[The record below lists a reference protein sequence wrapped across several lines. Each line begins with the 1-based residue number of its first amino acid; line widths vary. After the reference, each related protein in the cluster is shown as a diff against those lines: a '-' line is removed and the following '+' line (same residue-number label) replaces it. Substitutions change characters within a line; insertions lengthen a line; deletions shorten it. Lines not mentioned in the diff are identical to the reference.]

1 VIKWGISLKHSIF
14 FRIYASLVLL
24 CAVVALI
31 AYLLVQGV
39 NYKRAQDYREDMA
52 AGIFY
57 VISQGVSRLNNPND
71 RENWLGDASLLLNLQ
86 LKLIPTESI
95 DFNRHEQELLSQS
108 RTVVRYDASNLSA
121 TIFSRIPNENL
132 LLTAKVDKAGE
143 QQIKTMAVFLLD
155 DLVHYPGQE
164 LERIKT
170 IQHYFPYPIAIKR
183 ISDIQ
188 PDEDQLKRLRRKE
201 IILLFRDSGTTSG
214 TTISV
219 VSPTGSSNNILVMG
233 PIPIFNWLPFH
244 LLASITLISLLLIS
258 LGVYAL
264 ILPLERKIRLVR
276 NGLNQVRG
284 GNLDARVVVDG
295 EDEID
300 TLAISFN
307 GMAEHIKRL
316 IEAQRE
322 LTRAVSHEL
331 RTPVARVRFGV
342 EMLADT
348 DDYDSRLEQQLLI
361 DKDIEALNLLID
373 EILTY
378 AKLEQGTPLLRFEPI
393 YLADLVRRVSDE
405 TRGLGLDIQVLA
417 KEPQAEVTAE
427 AAELYLHRVLQN
439 LAGNAVRYANK
450 QIRVSAGVEKGMAY
464 ICVEDD
470 GPGIPEKDR
479 EKIFEPFARLD
490 DSRTRASGGYGLGL
504 SIVSRIAF
512 WFDGKITVD
521 QSPDLGGARFM
532 MQWPAKRLKA

>member
-1 VIKWGISLKHSIF
+1 MRHSIF

-31 AYLLVQGV
+31 AYVLVQGV

-52 AGIFY
+52 SGIFY
-57 VISQGVSRLNNPND
+57 IISQGVARQNTLESR
-71 RENWLGDASLLLNLQ
+71 RNWLDDASILLNLQ
-86 LKLIPTESI
+86 LRLIPEDAIKFTRREA
-95 DFNRHEQELLSQS
+95 ELLDNARS
-108 RTVVRYDASNLSA
+108 VVRYDSNTVSA
-121 TIFSRIPNENL
+121 DVYTRIPNERML
-132 LLTAKVDKAGE
+132 LATKVDKAGE
-143 QQIKTMAVFLLD
+143 QQIKAIAVFMLD
-155 DLVHYPGQE
+155 DLVYYPGE
-164 LERIKT
+164 ERERIKA
-170 IQHYFPYPIAIKR
+170 IRHYFPYPITLRPLSALNL
-183 ISDIQ
+183 DV
-188 PDEDQLKRLRRKE
+188 DQLARIRRKE
-201 IILLFRDSGTTSG
+201 VILLFRDGGTTNAS
-214 TTISV
+214 IMV
-219 VSPTGSSNNILVMG
+219 VSPTGTSNEVLVMG
-233 PIPIFNWLPFH
+233 PIPMFNWLPFH
-244 LLASITLISLLLIS
+244 LLATVALISLLLIS

-276 NGLNQVRG
+276 NGLNEVKA
-284 GNLDARVVVDG
+284 GNLDARVQVDG
-295 EDEID
+295 QDEID
-300 TLAISFN
+300 TLAESYN

-348 DDYDSRLEQQLLI
+348 DDYESRLEQQNLI

-378 AKLEQGTPLLRFEPI
+378 AKLEQGTPMLKFEPVPL
-393 YLADLVRRVSDE
+393 YQLVRQVADE
-405 TRGLGLDIQVLA
+405 TRALGLKPEVMTR
-417 KEPQAEVTAE
+417 EPEHELVAD

-439 LAGNAVRYANK
+439 LAGNAMRYANSR
-450 QIRVSAGVEKGMAY
+450 IRISAGSEQGLAY
-464 ICVEDD
+464 LCVEDD

-479 EKIFEPFARLD
+479 EKVFEPFARLD

-512 WFDGKITVD
+512 WFDGTIKVD
-521 QSPDLGGARFM
+521 QSPDLKGARFIM
-532 MQWPAKRLKA
+532 RWPIHRPKAKTK

>member
-1 VIKWGISLKHSIF
+1 MKHSIF

-52 AGIFY
+52 SGIFY
-57 VISQGVSRLNNPND
+57 VISQGVSRLQTQED

-86 LKLIPTESI
+86 LKLVPKSSI
-95 DFNRHEQELLSQS
+95 DFNRHEQELLDQS
-108 RTVVRYDASNLSA
+108 RAVVRFDARNISA
-121 TIFSRIPNENL
+121 QVYTRIPNENV

-170 IQHYFPYPIAIKR
+170 IQHYFPYPITIKR
-183 ISDIQ
+183 LYDIN

-201 IILLFRDSGTTSG
+201 IILLLRDSGSTSG

-219 VSPTGSSNNILVMG
+219 VSPTGDSSKVLVMG

-284 GNLDARVVVDG
+284 GNLDARVLVDG
-295 EDEID
+295 QDEID
-300 TLAISFN
+300 TLAQSFN

-348 DDYDSRLEQQLLI
+348 DDYDSRLEQQVLI

-378 AKLEQGTPLLRFEPI
+378 AKLEQGTPLLRFEDI
-393 YLADLVRRVSDE
+393 HLADLVRRVGDE
-405 TRGLGLDIQVLA
+405 TRGLGTAVTVMTKIPPDEL
-417 KEPQAEVTAE
+417 TAE

-439 LAGNAVRYANK
+439 LAGNAVRYANSK
-450 QIRVSAGVEKGMAY
+450 IRISSGIDKGMAY

-470 GPGIPEKDR
+470 GSGIPEKDR

-521 QSPDLGGARFM
+521 QSPDLGGARFI